1 MPDELT
7 APVEFGDEHI
17 VIVVLAAVERVD
29 RVFAPGLLA
38 DTGDVH
44 VTIRVGN
51 VHVARIIQHAA
62 VECAPGRGVL
72 HRLRLGANGK

>member
-29 RVFAPGLLA
+29 RSLP
-38 DTGDVH
+38 
-44 VTIRVGN
+44 
-51 VHVARIIQHAA
+51 Q
-62 VECAPGRGVL
+62 GVL
-72 HRLRLGANGK
+72 HRLRLGANGE